1 MAGFFKNV
9 RAGYQAGKTFAAT
22 VRGAGVGKAT
32 SQAVAAGA
40 PAAKSTMRGLRD
52 TRVAKYVMSHPY
64 KSAAGGMAAMGAASY
79 VTRERRGPGTSKTVG
94 RPTGM
99 YKY

>member
-9 RAGYQAGKTFAAT
+9 RAGYQAGKTFVAT
-22 VRGAGVGKAT
+22 ARGAGVGKAT

-40 PAAKSTMRGLRD
+40 PAAKSTMSALKD
-52 TRVAKYVMSHPY
+52 KRVAKYVMAHPY
-64 KSAAGGMAAMGAASY
+64 KSAAGGMAAMSAASY
-79 VTRERRGPGTSKTVG
+79 VARGRRGPGASKTVG

>member
-1 MAGFFKNV
+1 MPAGNYTGYFK
-9 RAGYQAGKTFAAT
+9 RAADAFRTAKA
-22 VRGAGVGKAT
+22 GAGTGKAI
-32 SQAVAAGA
+32 SAAVTAGA
-40 PAAKSTMRGLRD
+40 APAKSTMSALKDR
-52 TRVAKYVMSHPY
+52 RVAKYVMSHPY

-79 VTRERRGPGTSKTVG
+79 VARGRRGPGTSKTVG